1 MSRSV
6 QVLSVQLTAFTR
18 KTPMSPAPSSTE
30 GLITPQ
36 STSQPT
42 STNSLSLPSV
52 TTILTSSSLVSFAAF
67 ELCINGSRWHPWV
80 LASFAHFMFV
90 TFIRVAI
97 ATIVCSFSLLD
108 HIPLNEDNNI
118 CPFFIEGH
126 LTRFQFR
133 AVTNSWSRC
142 SFKCVFV
149 EGDAS
154 LC

>member
-1 MSRSV
+1 MKC
-6 QVLSVQLTAFTR
+6 TAHGFH
-18 KTPMSPAPSSTE
+18 KETPMSPAPSSTE
-30 GLITPQ
+30 GLIIPQ

-42 STNSLSLPSV
+42 STNSLSHPSV
-52 TTILTSSSLVSFAAF
+52 TTILTSSSLVSFAVF
-67 ELCINGSRWHPWV
+67 ELYINGGRWHPWV
-80 LASFAHFMFV
+80 LASFVHIMLV

-97 ATIVCSFSLLD
+97 ATIVCSFLLLD
-108 HIPLNEDNNI
+108 RIPLNEDNII

-126 LTRFQFR
+126 LTCFQFR